1 MSDIE
6 IISKPD
12 SNLSQTIVSI
22 NTLKKND
29 YMLFQNH
36 PCKIVEYK
44 SIKTGKHGHA
54 KINLIG
60 IDIFNGKKYQDTL
73 PSDHNVIVPEIKRT
87 EFSVINCDEDN
98 YLSLMDLNGNIRED
112 LKCPNEVESDF
123 LISEKIK
130 KLVKS
135 GKEVFVTVLEAM
147 KIEKIVD
154 LCVKD

>member
-29 YMLFQNH
+29 YMLFQNR

-54 KINLIG
+54 KINLVG

-135 GKEVFVTVLEAM
+135 GKEVFVTVLETM
-147 KIEKIVD
+147 NIEKIVD

>member
-6 IISKPD
+6 IISKPY

-29 YMLFQNH
+29 YMLFQNR

-87 EFSVINCDEDN
+87 EFSVINCDVDN

-135 GKEVFVTVLEAM
+135 GKEVFVTVLKAM

>member
-29 YMLFQNH
+29 YMLFQNR

-135 GKEVFVTVLEAM
+135 GKEVFVTVLETM
-147 KIEKIVD
+147 NIEKIVD